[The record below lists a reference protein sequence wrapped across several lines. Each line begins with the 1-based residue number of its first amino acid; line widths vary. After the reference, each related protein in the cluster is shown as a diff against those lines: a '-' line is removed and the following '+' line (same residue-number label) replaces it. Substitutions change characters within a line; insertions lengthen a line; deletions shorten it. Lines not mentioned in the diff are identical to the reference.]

1 MAAKRGATGRRLEL
15 GLQLQQLRENC
26 PPVEEGRAK
35 GMTRK
40 AAVAAKGLKALS
52 EPQLTRI
59 EKGELNFRRNVGDLR
74 ALLKRYSVTDEA
86 LIEELVELNRE
97 APSEDWLTGYRSSM
111 PTGMPH
117 FVGLEAEAQGLL
129 VYHPI
134 IVAGLLQ
141 TPAYALAVF
150 EANRPVEDTT
160 SEFVRNGVEV
170 RMERK
175 RRVLE
180 RADPPKLRVILGEAA
195 LLTPYGGPDVMNEQY
210 REIVRLAKQDHI
222 SVQVLLTAKPGYRA
236 TNDFT
241 VMDLGSGLP
250 PRVQTDN
257 AWGAVSTSDKLR
269 EVNRFTRRFETM
281 VGVALGLAD
290 TIDYL
295 EELVQR

>member
-1 MAAKRGATGRRLEL
+1 MAARRGATGRRLEL

-40 AAVAAKGLKALS
+40 AAVKGLRSLS
-52 EPQLTRI
+52 EPQLLRI

-74 ALLKRYSVTDEA
+74 SLLKRYGVTDES
-86 LIEELVELNRE
+86 LIESLVDLNRD

-117 FVGLEAEAQGLL
+117 FVGLEAEAVGLL
-129 VYHPI
+129 VYQPI

-141 TPAYALAVF
+141 THRYAKSLF
-150 EANRPVEDTT
+150 EVQRPIEDTT
-160 SEFVRNGVEV
+160 SEFVQTNVEL

-180 RADPPKLRVILGEAA
+180 RADPPKARFILGEAA
-195 LLTPYGGPDVMNEQY
+195 LLTPYGGAAVMNELYQ
-210 REIVRLAKQDHI
+210 EIIKLAQQDHI
-222 SVQVLLTAKPGYRA
+222 SVQVLPTNKPGYRA
-236 TNDFT
+236 SHDFT
-241 VMDLGSGLP
+241 VMDLGPGLP

-257 AWGAVSTSDKLR
+257 AWGAISTSDKPR

-281 VGVALGLAD
+281 VGVALGFEE
-290 TIDYL
+290 TIEYL
-295 EELVQR
+295 EKLVQR